1 MTRIPPIT
9 AETATPAQRADY
21 DKLAQTHAV
30 SNMKAAL
37 LHSPAALDAVLKWYD
52 LFAQVKPFLG
62 QRLAI
67 LFCDAISRQN
77 SCQLCATFMK
87 REIVQWGEDPA
98 DLKLDEREQAVV
110 AFGRQLADDANR
122 VSDALYARLTV
133 HFTPAQIVEL
143 TVFGGLMIVN
153 NLFNSAL
160 RIPVDDALDP
170 YRIDPETYFVA

>member
-9 AETATPAQRADY
+9 PETATPAQRADY
-21 DKLAQTHAV
+21 EKLAETHAI

-37 LHSPAALDAVLKWYD
+37 LHSPVALDAVLKWYD
-52 LFAQVKPFLG
+52 LFAQVKPYLG
-62 QRLAI
+62 ERLAI

-77 SCQLCATFMK
+77 ACELCATFMK
-87 REIVQWGEDPA
+87 REIVQWGEDPKN
-98 DLKLDEREQAVV
+98 LKLDEREQAVV
-110 AFGRQLADDANR
+110 DFGRQLADNANR
-122 VSDALYARLTV
+122 VSDALYARLAA

-160 RIPVDDALDP
+160 QIPLDEALDP